1 MILPLRFRKSKVFR
15 FLCQTTRR
23 RPSPSLCP
31 VSVLGAVLL
40 FFICLLG
47 QGWVAEAQTAFQE
60 GEKHFLHNNPRSA
73 IPLLEQA
80 TVQEPRNERIYLY
93 LGIAYE
99 QIGNYDQAIRVLKRG
114 LEFALQHKDLF
125 YFNLGNNHLA
135 KGETE
140 AAIEMYSRAIETN
153 GSLADAFLNRANLE
167 VKLDRLSDALKDYTA
182 YLNLVPD
189 SPQRPQIERMI
200 ALLLSILDDREAKRI
215 AEEKRKKEEEEARR
229 IAEER
234 RRQEEE
240 KRRQEEEARQ
250 KALLEAVLSSLKAS
264 TEGVGNLSAEKE
276 DIREKREETDIE
288 E

>member
-1 MILPLRFRKSKVFR
+1 MIGLWR
-15 FLCQTTRR
+15 
-23 RPSPSLCP
+23 
-31 VSVLGAVLL
+31 VLL
-40 FFICLLG
+40 FLLFFLG
-47 QGWVAEAQTAFQE
+47 PGVIAQTQTAFQE
-60 GEKHFLHNNPRSA
+60 GERFFLNNNPRSA

-80 TVQEPRNERIYLY
+80 TIQEPRNERIYLY

-99 QIGNYDQAIRVLKRG
+99 QIGNYDQAIRAMKRG
-114 LEFALQHKDLF
+114 LEFALQYKDLF

-140 AAIEMYSRAIETN
+140 TAIEMYTKALETN

-167 VKLDRLSDALKDYTA
+167 VKLDRLSDAWKDYSA

-189 SPQRPQIERMI
+189 SPQRPQIERMM
-200 ALLLSILDDREAKRI
+200 ALIQSILQDREAKRI
-215 AEEKRKKEEEEARR
+215 AEEKRRKEEEEARR

-240 KRRQEEEARQ
+240 RRRQEEEARQ

-276 DIREKREETDIE
+276 DIREKRIETDIE

>member
-1 MILPLRFRKSKVFR
+1 V
-15 FLCQTTRR
+15 
-23 RPSPSLCP
+23 
-31 VSVLGAVLL
+31 L
-40 FFICLLG
+40 FFLYLLG
-47 QGWVAEAQTAFQE
+47 QGPVAQAQTAFQE
-60 GEKHFLHNNPRSA
+60 GEKHFLHNNPRLA

-99 QIGNYDQAIRVLKRG
+99 QIGNYDQAIRVIKRG
-114 LEFALQHKDLF
+114 LEFALQYKDLF
-125 YFNLGNNHLA
+125 YFNLGNNYLA
-135 KGETE
+135 KGENET
-140 AAIEMYSRAIETN
+140 AIEMYTKALETN
-153 GSLADAFLNRANLE
+153 GALADAFLNRANLE
-167 VKLDRLSDALKDYTA
+167 VKLDRLSDALKDYTS

-189 SPQRPQIERMI
+189 SPQRPQIERMM
-200 ALLLSILDDREAKRI
+200 ALLQSVLQEREARRI

-234 RRQEEE
+234 
-240 KRRQEEEARQ
+240 KRQEEEARQ

>member
-1 MILPLRFRKSKVFR
+1 MPKLRVI
-15 FLCQTTRR
+15 
-23 RPSPSLCP
+23 
-31 VSVLGAVLL
+31 VLL
-40 FFICLLG
+40 LYLSGLVIA
-47 QGWVAEAQTAFQE
+47 VEAQTAFQE
-60 GEKHFLHNNPRSA
+60 GEKYFLNNNPRSA

-114 LEFALQHKDLF
+114 LEFALQYKDLF

-140 AAIEMYSRAIETN
+140 TAIEMYTQALETN

-189 SPQRPQIERMI
+189 SPQRPQIERMM
-200 ALLLSILDDREAKRI
+200 ALLKSILEDREAKRI
-215 AEEKRKKEEEEARR
+215 AEEKRRQEEEEARR

-234 RRQEEE
+234 RKQEEE

-276 DIREKREETDIE
+276 DIREKRIETDIE

>member
-1 MILPLRFRKSKVFR
+1 V
-15 FLCQTTRR
+15 
-23 RPSPSLCP
+23 
-31 VSVLGAVLL
+31 L
-40 FFICLLG
+40 FFLYLLG
-47 QGWVAEAQTAFQE
+47 QGPVAQAQTAFQE
-60 GEKHFLHNNPRSA
+60 GEKHFLHNNPRLA

-99 QIGNYDQAIRVLKRG
+99 QIGNYDQAIRVIKRG
-114 LEFALQHKDLF
+114 LEFALQYKDLF
-125 YFNLGNNHLA
+125 YFNLGNNYLA
-135 KGETE
+135 KGENET
-140 AAIEMYSRAIETN
+140 AIEMYTKALETN
-153 GSLADAFLNRANLE
+153 GALADAFLNRANLE
-167 VKLDRLSDALKDYTA
+167 VKLDRLSDALKDYTS

-189 SPQRPQIERMI
+189 SPQRPQIERMM
-200 ALLLSILDDREAKRI
+200 ALLQSVLQEREARRI

-234 RRQEEE
+234 KRQEEE